1 MTYPQ
6 WLPELFSVHP
16 WTDSTYSDLHHI
28 FVRDFIDSQPL
39 YQEQAIWFF
48 PEVEDGK
55 HVIFWHLTTKDDELT
70 GQRLPDLRR
79 CERLPWVR
87 PILCNSPCP
96 KILDWDYEEGD
107 GTTKTYVWLK
117 EHDFVVILK
126 KYPNGSRRLITSFW
140 VEHPHTKRR
149 LIDKYN
155 HRIGA

>member
-1 MTYPQ
+1 MAYPQ

-16 WTDSTYSDLHHI
+16 WTDSTYSDLYHI

-39 YQEQAIWFF
+39 YHGQAIWFF

-55 HVIFWHLTTKDDELT
+55 HIIFWHLTTRDDKST

-87 PILCNSPCP
+87 PILCRPP
-96 KILDWDYEEGD
+96 YPEILDWDYEEGD

-117 EHDFVVILK
+117 ENNFVVILK
-126 KYPNGSRRLITSFW
+126 KYPDGSRRLITSFW
-140 VEHPHTKRR
+140 IDYPHTKRR
-149 LIDKYN
+149 LMNKYN